1 MPITRTEEAW
11 LDAVRALVLQRQSG
25 PAQQALD
32 QALAEYP
39 SSTALRRVQAG
50 VFRETGRNED
60 AETLLR
66 ALLAEDIDDVASAF
80 ALAQLLKDQGR
91 TAAAAAILRASVA
104 TETHSRNTDLAI
116 RAIEFLDD
124 CDRKRDAAEI
134 ATTATAL
141 NPAEPRLH
149 AYAGMLEIQLGEFES
164 ARRHYLSAMHADERA
179 WEWHV
184 PIGLSSTQRYREGLH
199 PDFALFRDGL
209 RRDGLSDLARA
220 ELRFALGKA
229 HDDIGDHAA
238 ATQHFRE
245 GNAIR
250 SRLVKW
256 PRKTWRRAVEAR
268 LATPPSTQHSNPSGD
283 FTPVFIVGMPRSGT
297 TLLAGLLSR
306 HPQTCNRG
314 ELPWIARLA
323 TRPDLNGNPGR
334 TQLQRAAEAYTAQTR
349 QDDAGNA
356 RWFIDKQP
364 LNFRYVDLIM
374 AMFPHAKIVHCK
386 RNPRDTALSLWM
398 QCFLENIQDYS
409 YDFGDIALVMHD
421 EQRLMAHWRARHPD
435 SIRTIRYEEAVDAPR
450 DAVAALAEWIGL
462 PPSPPG
468 GVETSTT
475 RVDPIS
481 TASVWQARQPVNAH
495 SVGRWKHYAAHL
507 PELLRF
513 PAQ

>member
-1 MPITRTEEAW
+1 LPITRTEEAW
-11 LDAVRALVLQRQSG
+11 LDTVRALVLQRQSG
-25 PAQQALD
+25 PAQLALN

-50 VFRETGRNED
+50 VFRETGRDED

-66 ALLAEDIDDVASAF
+66 ALLAENIDDVASAF
-80 ALAQLLKDQGR
+80 TLARLLKDQGR
-91 TAAAAAILRASVA
+91 TAAAAAVLRASLA
-104 TETHSRNTDLAI
+104 TGTHSHDIDLAI
-116 RAIEFLDD
+116 QAIELLDD

-134 ATTATAL
+134 ATTAIAR
-141 NPAEPRLH
+141 NPTEPRLH

-164 ARRHYLSAMHADERA
+164 ARRHYLSAMHGDERA

-184 PIGLSSTQRYREGLH
+184 PIGLSSTQRYRDGMH

-209 RRDGLSDLARA
+209 QRNRLSDLARA

-238 ATQHFRE
+238 ATRHFRE

-250 SRLVKW
+250 SRSAKW

-268 LATPPSTQHSNPSGD
+268 LATPPATQHPSPSGD

-306 HPQTCNRG
+306 YPRVCNRG
-314 ELPWIARLA
+314 ELPWIARLSA
-323 TRPDLNGNPGR
+323 RPGLNGNPER
-334 TQLQRAAEAYTAQTR
+334 TELQRAAAAYIAQTR
-349 QDDAGNA
+349 QDDAGDA

-374 AMFPHAKIVHCK
+374 AMFPDARIVHCQ

-409 YDFGDIALVMHD
+409 YDFEDIALVMHD
-421 EQRLMAHWRARHPD
+421 EQRLMAHWCARYPD
-435 SIRTIRYEEAVDAPR
+435 SIRTIRYEEAVGAPH
-450 DAVAALAEWIGL
+450 DTLAALAEWIGL
-462 PPSPPG
+462 PPSPPD
-468 GVETSTT
+468 GVETATT
-475 RVDPIS
+475 LVDSIS
-481 TASVWQARQPVNAH
+481 TASVWQARQPVNTR
-495 SVGRWKHYAAHL
+495 SVGRWKQYATHL
-507 PELLRF
+507 PELMRF